1 MSRQLLS
8 YKDKPV
14 FPRDGGF
21 TCDVSESVVSEERDN
36 AGAYT
41 YSATNAYNAEC
52 FTLVATM
59 LGYPECNTPA
69 QLAEYLDDDQCQMVS
84 DIISPSPLVR
94 TTKIDDQSPQALCT
108 FREVQS
114 IVIAEKQSDLL
125 SENFATAVLSLCK
138 TANVP
143 TEKLPKRFPRLK
155 CNGLKFVGIS
165 KSTRDINVQKVG
177 TNYAELLKSFG
188 IAPVQPEKP
197 AEIKAETEKSAG
209 AENPWLKKSVAEIK
223 QALTEAA
230 IKIPAT
236 TTTKAAL
243 AELAFSELG

>member
-1 MSRQLLS
+1 MSKQLLS

-14 FPRDGGF
+14 YSRDGGF
-21 TCDVSESVVSEERDN
+21 TCDVTESLVSDNRDN
-36 AGAYT
+36 AGNYT

-52 FTLVATM
+52 FNLVSTM
-59 LGYPECNTPA
+59 LGHPECTTPA
-69 QLAEYLDDDQCQMVS
+69 QLAEHLTDEQCKMVS
-84 DIISPSPLVR
+84 DIISPSAHVR
-94 TTKIDDQSPQALCT
+94 TTRYDDQSPQALCT

-114 IVIAEKQSDLL
+114 IVIAEKQGDLL
-125 SENFATAVLSLCK
+125 SENFATAVLNLCK
-138 TANVP
+138 AANVP
-143 TEKLPKRFPRLK
+143 TAALPKRFPRLK
-155 CNGLKFVGIS
+155 CNGVKFIGIT
-165 KSTRDINVQKVG
+165 KSARDIDTQKTS

-197 AEIKAETEKSAG
+197 AEIKAETEKSAD

-223 QALTEAA
+223 QALTDAA